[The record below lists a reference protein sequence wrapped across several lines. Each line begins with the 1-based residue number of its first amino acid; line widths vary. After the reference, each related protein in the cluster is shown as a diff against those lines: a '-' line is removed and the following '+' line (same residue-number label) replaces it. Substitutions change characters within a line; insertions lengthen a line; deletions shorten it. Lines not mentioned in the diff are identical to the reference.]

1 MTEDILD
8 RLAKSKFRSSF
19 RLSKKYRDYAA
30 EKGAETI
37 RRHAEDFIAAR
48 LAPAVIANDGHQTPM
63 KNHPVFIASMPRRPA
78 AAAALKNGTAFRG
91 EQNLPRNS
99 RNTPLT

>member
-37 RRHAEDFIAAR
+37 RHHAEDFIAAR
-48 LAPAVIANDGHQTPM
+48 LGTRGYCKRRAPNADEKPSGVYC
-63 KNHPVFIASMPRRPA
+63 PA
-78 AAAALKNGTAFRG
+78 CHGDL
-91 EQNLPRNS
+91 LPR
-99 RNTPLT
+99 LL